1 MSGESMNKLLFWALI
16 ISVGFNIF
24 QINSIVDVVSVV
36 TENPIQKS
44 SAKKSVIDK
53 VHLAQ
58 SSLSKSLSKNLKK
71 CDCSNISD
79 LDTKELKSETMEK
92 AYDEKAIAKKLK
104 NLKLKWEKDSQ
115 EFFYND
121 LRLRDD
127 QIERY
132 KELVKMRKHEAD
144 DYFEPKIK
152 NAQVADQ
159 ENGGLPYYIHS
170 TEDTVFLGK
179 LAERYDSLLH
189 ENFGDQAFSD
199 YKKFINKHNKE
210 TIKEDIFF
218 PIEF

>member
-1 MSGESMNKLLFWALI
+1 MKKILFLALI
-16 ISVGFNIF
+16 ISVGFNFYLVSSKVEVASIF
-24 QINSIVDVVSVV
+24 KEEAILNKQQNKLL
-36 TENPIQKS
+36 Q
-44 SAKKSVIDK
+44 DK
-53 VHLAQ
+53 VVVAQ
-58 SSLSKSLSKNLKK
+58 SSVAKSLPVKVNKCECSKLKTSDSVNLVP
-71 CDCSNISD
+71 
-79 LDTKELKSETMEK
+79 EVPQK

-104 NLKLKWEKDSQ
+104 DLKLKWEKDSRN
-115 EFFYND
+115 FFYND
-121 LRLRDD
+121 LLLRDD

-132 KELVKMRKHEAD
+132 NELVKMRKLEAD

-159 ENGGLPYYIHS
+159 ENGGLPYYIHT
-170 TEDTVFLGK
+170 TEDTVFMGK

-210 TIKEDIFF
+210 TIKEDVFF